1 MINVKTSW
9 DLFKM
14 QISTQTGNHKL
25 RKNVASNKWYI
36 LRKMDLEFQNPL
48 FNILYKMYSGTS
60 KIGWTS
66 LYASISKGTKTIGK
80 IISKKS
86 TVSSVLIP
94 KFICDYLF
102 ITIIYK
108 SIFTTAISHWT
119 TTCFVK
125 SMPGITLSKNTPDSV
140 KWPYFDRL
148 VILPILKDCKWLI
161 KLCSYCDNG
170 NALQSFEVFFLRQN
184 KFLFVC

>member
-1 MINVKTSW
+1 
-9 DLFKM
+9 
-14 QISTQTGNHKL
+14 
-25 RKNVASNKWYI
+25 
-36 LRKMDLEFQNPL
+36 
-48 FNILYKMYSGTS
+48 MYSGTS

-108 SIFTTAISHWT
+108 SIFTTGISHWT
-119 TTCFVK
+119 TTCSVK
-125 SMPGITLSKNTPDSV
+125 SILGITLSKNTPDSV